1 MFEEGAAFAIW
12 FAPAH
17 CVLLK
22 TEDREEP
29 AMRLSNLIFF
39 AAALGLAT
47 APVDAEDTVPGP
59 VYIVTYFDVAPTAAQ
74 QSAAIAGQYA
84 EASRKEDGNAGC
96 EAFEEIGRPSRLA
109 TLEIWRDKKAA
120 DAHNAGTSA
129 AAFRDKLQPRMIGGF
144 GARPHGGLSVAA
156 PKGQLPTD
164 ALYVLT
170 HVDVFPTYK
179 DQAIEL
185 VKTQADAARKDD
197 GNLRYDVVQWD
208 GHANH
213 FTLIETWRDRK
224 AFDTSVTTPHSR
236 EFRDKLTPLEGALYD
251 ERLYQ
256 AVR

>member
-1 MFEEGAAFAIW
+1 
-12 FAPAH
+12 
-17 CVLLK
+17 
-22 TEDREEP
+22 
-29 AMRLSNLIFF
+29 MRLSHLILF

-47 APVDAEDTVPGP
+47 ARPVDAEDTVPSP
-59 VYIVTYFDVAPTAAQ
+59 LYIVTYFDVAPTSTQ
-74 QSAAIAGQYA
+74 QSAGIVREAAD
-84 EASRKEDGNAGC
+84 ASRKEDGNAGV
-96 EAFEEIGRPSRLA
+96 EAFEEIGQPSRFA

-120 DAHNAGTSA
+120 DAHTASTVT
-129 AAFRDKLQPRMIGGF
+129 AAFRNKLQPLMIGGF
-144 GARPHGGLSVAA
+144 GARPHGALSVTAA
-156 PKGQLPTD
+156 KGQLPAD

-185 VKTQADAARKDD
+185 VKAQAEAARKDD

-208 GHANH
+208 GHPNH
-213 FTLIETWRDRK
+213 FTLIEVWRDRK
-224 AFDTSVTTPHSR
+224 AFDASVAAPHNK

>member
-1 MFEEGAAFAIW
+1 MRFSHVLFA
-12 FAPAH
+12 
-17 CVLLK
+17 L
-22 TEDREEP
+22 
-29 AMRLSNLIFF
+29 
-39 AAALGLAT
+39 AALVIAT
-47 APVDAEDTVPGP
+47 VRPVYAEETVNGP

-74 QSAAIAGQYA
+74 QSAGIVRDFAD
-84 EASRKEDGNAGC
+84 ASRKEDGNAGF
-96 EAFEEIGRPSRLA
+96 EAFEEIGRPSRFA
-109 TLEIWRDKKAA
+109 TLEIWRDKKPA
-120 DAHNAGTSA
+120 DAHNAGTTA
-129 AAFRDKLQPRMIGGF
+129 AAFRNKLQPLMIGGF

-156 PKGQLPTD
+156 PKGQLPAD

-185 VKTQADAARKDD
+185 VKAQAEAARKDD

-208 GHANH
+208 GHPNH
-213 FTLIETWRDRK
+213 FTLVEVWRDRK
-224 AFDTSVTTPHSR
+224 AFDTSVTTPHNK